1 MIRDLFKY
9 IFLFFLIFF
18 FYSLKAANNKIIVK
32 VDNQIISSYELKNKI
47 NTELILRNLDIDQEN
62 INKIKNFALQSLIN
76 LRVKEK
82 EILKYK
88 SIEIEKVDISN
99 QLKLIASDNINE
111 LKKNFS
117 ENNLSYEIFVQELK
131 INTAWRQLIFQIFKD
146 KVVINEN
153 EIDKQ
158 IKNIKNDSI
167 NVREFDLSEIEI
179 SYKSQTDKKSKIED
193 ITKKIKE
200 LGFEKSVQI
209 FSESETAKNNG
220 NIGYVNEESLSA
232 DIYEVL
238 KNLGEGDVS
247 DPIIRIDKIIFL
259 KINKIKSSKNNEID
273 IDKLKKSLI
282 NKKKND
288 LLKLYSASYLSK
300 LKTNSYIEFQ

>member
-88 SIEIEKVDISN
+88 SIEIEKIDISN

-117 ENNLSYEIFVQELK
+117 GNNLSYEIFVQELK

-146 KVVINEN
+146 KVIINEN

-220 NIGYVNEESLSA
+220 NIGFVNEESLSA
-232 DIYEVL
+232 DIYKVL

-282 NKKKND
+282 NEKKND